1 MKPRVA
7 SLAALLCITVCTLQG
22 PSAQATGLTRDD
34 RELFKWFDGLGYTPD
49 LADKTLVAIETGFWT
64 LGDGTARVPQR
75 LLGFLLSETAQDFV
89 VHLTT
94 ATDARFIR
102 SGPTTSTGA
111 VGITRL
117 NLRATADVMA
127 RWGREPDSVALPP
140 NIPRYWRTQLT
151 LFMLARACAAAGFD
165 DLAHDLVA
173 ASQIAERTE
182 GSLYTLKQELSG
194 TIANERVAVS
204 FADFERGGTRVA
216 FRDEIKRLVLNF
228 PQADF
233 AKTESSVGR
242 EMARELDRMI
252 GEDAARAKRPATAT
266 LQGRAR
272 IGELI
277 YLLRDQRGPQ
287 RTMPGYPDFVCA
299 WALSDEAR
307 RGCEDQDSAVRQLIQ
322 AGPAAVPQL
331 IEALDDTRMTRAVHY
346 YRAGLPTHVLRV
358 GDCALQI
365 LETISGQRFT
375 SVAAPLHTL
384 SKNERQT
391 LKKNVNRWWELTR
404 GKTMGTASLQHERR

>member
-1 MKPRVA
+1 MTPRVA
-7 SLAALLCITVCTLQG
+7 TLVAVLCIAVSTVSG
-22 PSAQATGLTRDD
+22 PSAQSAALTRDD
-34 RELFKWFDGLGYTPD
+34 RDLFKWFDGLGYTPD
-49 LADKTLVAIETGFWT
+49 LTDKTLVAIETGFFT
-64 LGDGTARVPQR
+64 LGDGTERVPQR
-75 LLGFLLSETAQDFV
+75 LLGFLLSESAGNFV

-94 ATDARFIR
+94 ATDAQYIR
-102 SGPTTSTGA
+102 SGPTSNMGA
-111 VGITRL
+111 VDFTRL

-127 RWGREPDSVALPP
+127 RWAREPGSAVLPP
-140 NIPRYWRTQLT
+140 HIPRYWRTQLT

-165 DLAHDLVA
+165 ELAHELVA
-173 ASQIAERTE
+173 ASQVAERLE
-182 GSLYTLKQELSG
+182 DSAYTLKQELSG
-194 TIANERVAVS
+194 TIANQRVAVS

-233 AKTESSVGR
+233 AKTEASAGR

-252 GEDAARAKRPATAT
+252 GEDAARAKRPVSIAN

-272 IGELI
+272 IAELI
-277 YLLRDQRGPQ
+277 FLLRDQHGPQ
-287 RTMPGYPDFVCA
+287 RTMPGYPDFVCG

-307 RGCEDQDSAVRQLIQ
+307 RACEAVDTPVRQLINF
-322 AGPAAVPQL
+322 GPAAVPQL

-346 YRAGLPTHVLRV
+346 YRAGLPTQVLRV

-384 SKNERQT
+384 SKNERKT
-391 LKKNVNRWWELTR
+391 LKDNVGKWWEMVR
-404 GKTMGTASLQHERR
+404 GKSARDQRR

>member
-1 MKPRVA
+1 MLVA
-7 SLAALLCITVCTLQG
+7 VLCVTFCTSPGQ
-22 PSAQATGLTRDD
+22 SAQGTALTRDD
-34 RELFKWFDGLGYTPD
+34 REMFKWFDGLGYTPD
-49 LADKTLVAIETGFWT
+49 LSDKTLVAVETGFFT
-64 LGDGTARVPQR
+64 IGDGTERVPQR
-75 LLGFLLSETAQDFV
+75 LLGFLLSESAENFV

-94 ATDARFIR
+94 ATDARYVR
-102 SGPTTSTGA
+102 SAPTSDLGA
-111 VGITRL
+111 VGFTRL

-127 RWGREPDSVALPP
+127 RWAREPGSAALPP

-165 DLAHDLVA
+165 DLAHELVA
-173 ASQIAERTE
+173 ASLVAERLE
-182 GSLYTLKQELSG
+182 GSVYTLKQELSG
-194 TIANERVAVS
+194 SIANQRVAVS

-233 AKTESSVGR
+233 AKTEASAGR

-252 GEDAARAKRPATAT
+252 REDAAHTKRPPPET

-272 IGELI
+272 IAELI
-277 YLLRDQRGPQ
+277 FLLRDQHGPQ
-287 RTMPGYPDFVCA
+287 RTMPGYPDFVCG

-307 RGCEDQDSAVRQLIQ
+307 RACESVDTPARQLIHF
-322 AGPAAVPQL
+322 GPAAVPQL

-346 YRAGLPTHVLRV
+346 FRAGLPTQVLRV

-365 LETISGQRFT
+365 LEMIGGQRFT

-384 SKNERQT
+384 SKNERKA
-391 LKKNVNRWWELTR
+391 LKDNVNKWWEMVR
-404 GKTMGTASLQHERR
+404 GKTI